1 MLPRKKQGFWQTK
14 TWSIDVNCPSY
25 ILYIYTVE
33 IYVYIYIIL
42 FTIQVMKM
50 ILYPHS
56 IHHYV
61 SLVDFVPCMVIEM
74 VIDLDNERF

>member
-1 MLPRKKQGFWQTK
+1 M
-14 TWSIDVNCPSY
+14 Y
-25 ILYIYTVE
+25 IHCIYIYL
-33 IYVYIYIIL
+33 YIYIIL
-42 FTIQVMKM
+42 FTIQVMNT

-74 VIDLDNERF
+74 VIDLDNDRF

>member
-1 MLPRKKQGFWQTK
+1 MNT
-14 TWSIDVNCPSY
+14 
-25 ILYIYTVE
+25 
-33 IYVYIYIIL
+33 
-42 FTIQVMKM
+42 

-74 VIDLDNERF
+74 VIDLDNDRF